1 MTAFLASLSS
11 CPRDFWL
18 AFRFLTRL
26 PGPSAGP
33 AGSGALGPALR
44 LAPLVGLVVGVCGA
58 LVAWLALG
66 GLGLPPWPAA
76 LLTVGATVWITG
88 ALHEDG
94 LADLAD
100 GCGGAFER
108 SRKLAIM
115 RDSRIGAYGV
125 LALILSIGLR
135 GAALAALAAPAG
147 PETAAAVLIA
157 AHSLSRGFLAPVML
171 VLAPARDDGLAA
183 AAGRPGLTDALT
195 AVALALALAA
205 LAVGLGLALGFALA
219 ALAAAAV
226 TAAIAA
232 RQVGGYTGDVLGAV
246 QQTAETAALLAA
258 AALLT

>member
-147 PETAAAVLIA
+147 PDSAAAVLIA
-157 AHSLSRGFLAPVML
+157 AHS
-171 VLAPARDDGLAA
+171 
-183 AAGRPGLTDALT
+183 
-195 AVALALALAA
+195 
-205 LAVGLGLALGFALA
+205 
-219 ALAAAAV
+219 
-226 TAAIAA
+226 
-232 RQVGGYTGDVLGAV
+232 
-246 QQTAETAALLAA
+246 
-258 AALLT
+258 

>member
-135 GAALAALAAPAG
+135 GAALAALTVPAG
-147 PETAAAVLIA
+147 PETAAAVLIT

-205 LAVGLGLALGFALA
+205 LAVGLGLALSFALA